1 MKNLSLTP
9 DHVSTLSV
17 AVGLYWTFVMKSRDH
32 SISASEIT
40 FDDLMANINA
50 VVNSGIGLGLNL
62 SDFTL
67 EETAYL
73 CVSLAYLYDTL
84 EDDCPRKPEVFEL
97 FTSILY
103 SSYGIDRGKG

>member
-1 MKNLSLTP
+1 MNNLSLTP

-17 AVGLYWTFVMKSRDH
+17 AVGLYWTFVMKSRVNSVSVSD
-32 SISASEIT
+32 IT

-50 VVNSGIGLGLNL
+50 VVNSGIGVGLNL
-62 SDFTL
+62 TDFTI

-84 EDDCPRKPEVFEL
+84 EDDCPNKTEVFEL

-103 SSYGIDRGKG
+103 SSFGIDRGKG